1 MSCGLRTGFE
11 SPSLRTRNGNR
22 DIFARKTDGAGEE
35 TLLDSSDDEWIED
48 WSKDGRY
55 IAYGMNP
62 RAGEAGDIYALPL
75 FGDRKPIPVV
85 QSPANDDEPRFS
97 FDGNWLAYN
106 SDESGTHQVYLI
118 PFPPSDQKLQV
129 SSNGGAQPR
138 WRSDGKELYYLDLE
152 GKLMAVNITTD
163 RKLESGTPRVLF
175 DTKLSVDPARDQ
187 FAVTPDGQRFLV
199 QLPIAESEP
208 TPITVIVN
216 WPAGLT
222 N

>member
-1 MSCGLRTGFE
+1 VND
-11 SPSLRTRNGNR
+11 P
-22 DIFARKTDGAGEE
+22 GAGQA
-35 TLLDSSDDEWIED
+35 S
-48 WSKDGRY
+48 
-55 IAYGMNP
+55 
-62 RAGEAGDIYALPL
+62 GDIYVLPL
-75 FGDRKPIPVV
+75 FGARKPIPLVR
-85 QSPANDDEPRFS
+85 SAANDDEPRFS

-106 SDESGTHQVYLI
+106 SDESGTQQVYLI

-129 SSNGGAQPR
+129 SKNGGAQPR

-152 GKLMAVNITTD
+152 GKIMVVDITTN
-163 RKLESGTPRVLF
+163 RKIESGTPRELF
-175 DTKLSVDPARDQ
+175 DTKLSVDPLRDQ

-199 QLPIAESEP
+199 QLPVAESEP